1 MADDRTYYHVV
12 LTVTRTKPVFLVAE
26 IDDAFKLLVQE
37 LARKQGWAVIE
48 LETMPDHVH
57 LLLEKAPWQD
67 LDRIVKALKGFTANH
82 LLRQFG
88 WLRGELN
95 SIHFWV
101 RGYHYVRHTDATLP
115 TVRAYIRNQR
125 RADGLTD

>member
-95 SIHFWV
+95 SIH
-101 RGYHYVRHTDATLP
+101 RDRRRMP
-115 TVRAYIRNQR
+115 RAFRPGRNAPRPAGRTSHRIDLIPQ
-125 RADGLTD
+125 